1 MTEGVGAR
9 PRVIYLGGFGRSGS
23 TLLERMLGAVPGWVN
38 VGELVDLPRSV
49 FPDDE
54 RCGCEER
61 FSACPFWSEVGRR
74 AYDGWDAD
82 RLRRLAELRT
92 EVARQRHVPALLRAG
107 RPGGR
112 RLTDALHEY
121 QRDYGRLYRAVAEVS
136 AASYVVDASKGPAHG
151 LALGTR
157 GHGLADPGFDLS
169 FVNLVRD
176 PRGVAYS
183 WSRRRHARPQAGADG
198 GGRAT
203 MWSPGVAR
211 SSSQWAALQS
221 EMALMGRVSGIPMVR
236 VRYEDLMARPRAAM
250 AALLTALGAS
260 ASDNDLAHVGDHD
273 VTLAASHGLS
283 GNPGRFEHGIL
294 DLRPD
299 DEWRRA
305 LPAGE
310 RRLVTAATLP
320 WLQAYG
326 YLRASSSTTT
336 DTTQG

>member
-49 FPDDE
+49 LPDDE
-54 RCGCEER
+54 RCGCGER
-61 FSACPFWSEVGRR
+61 FSSCAFWSEVGRR
-74 AYDGWDAD
+74 AYAGWDAD
-82 RLRRLAELRT
+82 RLRRLADLRT
-92 EVARQRHVPALLRAG
+92 EVARQRQVPMLLRAG
-107 RPGGR
+107 RTGGR
-112 RLTDALHEY
+112 RLTEALGDY
-121 QRDYGRLYRAVAEVS
+121 QQDYGRLYRAVAEVS
-136 AASYVVDASKGPAHG
+136 GASYVVDASKGPAQG
-151 LALGTR
+151 LALGVR
-157 GHGLADPGFDLS
+157 GPGLADPGFDLS

-198 GGRAT
+198 GARAT

-211 SSSQWAALQS
+211 SAAEWAALQS
-221 EMALMGRVSGIPMVR
+221 EMALIGRVSGIPMVR
-236 VRYEDLMARPRAAM
+236 VRYEDLMAEPRAAM
-250 AALLTALGAS
+250 ASMLTTLGAR
-260 ASDNDLAHVGDHD
+260 AAAGDLAHVGDHD
-273 VTLAASHGLS
+273 VTLTASHGLS
-283 GNPGRFEHGIL
+283 GNPGRFEHGTL

-326 YLRASSSTTT
+326 YLRASASPTTAP
-336 DTTQG
+336 TQG